1 MDVTAEIAVVV
12 SVPLSLLLL
21 LATLVGIALWWR
33 RHKRKQSL
41 PDERDSGTDIEM
53 VCITKSTT
61 VLHLRPSHRHLHA
74 DLAVAR
80 A

>member
-33 RHKRKQSL
+33 RHKREQSL

-53 VCITKSTT
+53 VCIAH
-61 VLHLRPSHRHLHA
+61 VNDGFA
-74 DLAVAR
+74 LAAIE
-80 A
+80 